1 MHQNDLEENC
11 TIKAKIRLDYQGTTV
26 PKRFWVGRKSSEEIS
41 EEIRDQQALGLRNLA
56 FQGVRVEEVD
66 QSTSV
71 YNVKD
76 PISEEETSFA
86 PAIVTLEADT
96 LEDLVDFAMREEFRK
111 VDIISPD
118 SLCLSGREVGRL
130 LAAVNRKMR
139 ENVELMSRQMEKS

>member
-1 MHQNDLEENC
+1 M
-11 TIKAKIRLDYQGTTV
+11 
-26 PKRFWVGRKSSEEIS
+26 
-41 EEIRDQQALGLRNLA
+41 
-56 FQGVRVEEVD
+56 EEVD

-76 PISEEETSFA
+76 PITEEETSFA
-86 PAIVTLEADT
+86 PTIVTLEADT

-118 SLCLSGREVGRL
+118 SLWLSGREVGRL
-130 LAAVNRKMR
+130 LATVNRKMR